1 METIAVIL
9 LIIQGFAVLS
19 NVFGIPGGIIAG
31 IFSVIMFLMGVI
43 TAKFLIAVLFVF
55 AAGEVVEFY
64 ASYVVGKRY
73 GVTGKSFWVSVICAL
88 ILGIVLSPLFFGLGA
103 IIGTF
108 VGAYAGALGYELLI
122 GTTPVRAREKAK
134 GILFGRFLGT
144 FSKIGAGF
152 FAIYL
157 EVGHI
162 FV

>member
-1 METIAVIL
+1 METIAITL
-9 LIIQGFAVLS
+9 LIIQLLAILS

-31 IFSVIMFLMGVI
+31 ITAIVMFLMNII
-43 TAKFLIAVLFVF
+43 TAKFLIAIMFVF

-73 GVTGKSFWVSVICAL
+73 GVTGKSFWASVVCGFA
-88 ILGIVLSPLFFGLGA
+88 LGIFLSPLFLGIGA

-134 GILFGRFLGT
+134 SILFGRFLGM
-144 FSKIGAGF
+144 FSKLAAGF

-157 EVGHI
+157 EIGHI
-162 FV
+162 F